1 MTGEARQHVCPDC
14 QRSMTIEEQTGLRL
28 VKMGSPT
35 PPAPCCQKSASDGY
49 TVVTAF
55 STPGA

>member
-1 MTGEARQHVCPDC
+1 MMSEARQLVCSSC
-14 QRSMTIEEQTGLRL
+14 QRAMTVEDHVGLRL